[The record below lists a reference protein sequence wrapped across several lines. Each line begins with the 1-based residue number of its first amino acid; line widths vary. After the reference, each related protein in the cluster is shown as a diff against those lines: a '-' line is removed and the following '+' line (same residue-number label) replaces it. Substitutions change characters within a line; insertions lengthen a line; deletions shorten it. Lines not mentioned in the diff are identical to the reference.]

1 MVYTRYQKQR
11 ILHLHLVLHLKPPTI
26 INVLEHEGIIV
37 SRRGVFKFL
46 KRFHER
52 GTIARKPGSGRPS
65 LITTEIKMIVEDQ
78 MRRDDETTAYQL
90 HFLLNRTGYILS
102 LRTILRCRTSLGWT
116 FRGSS
121 YCQLIRAANKVIE
134 RVMIC

>member
-26 INVLEHEGIIV
+26 INVLEQEGIIV

-52 GTIARKPGSGRPS
+52 GTTVLQGSQGVVGLVS
-65 LITTEIKMIVEDQ
+65 SQLIVEDQ

-90 HFLLNRTGYILS
+90 HFLLNRMGYILS